1 MNVLFFLT
9 PKSEVAYLYEDFS
22 LRQALE
28 KMENHRYTAIP
39 IINRAG
45 NYVGMITEGDF
56 LWSIKNTGL
65 PDIHKAEDIPLK
77 SIPRHWYNDP
87 VNVNCDMEDLI
98 LTSMNQNFVPVI
110 DDKQIFIGIIT
121 RKEIIQY
128 CYNRYKECC
137 GDAREQ
143 NIDKKNNS

>member
-9 PKSEVAYLYEDFS
+9 PKSEVAYLYEDYS

-28 KMENHRYTAIP
+28 KMEYHRYSAIP

-45 NYVGMITEGDF
+45 NYVGTITEGDL
-56 LWSIKNTGL
+56 LWHIKDSNFQ
-65 PDIHKAEDIPLK
+65 DIHKAEDIPLS
-77 SIPRHWYNDP
+77 SIPRRWYNDP
-87 VNVNCDMEDLI
+87 VNAECDMEDLV

-128 CYNRYKECC
+128 CYNCYKDCHDRCPE
-137 GDAREQ
+137 GK
-143 NIDKKNNS
+143 NKKWF